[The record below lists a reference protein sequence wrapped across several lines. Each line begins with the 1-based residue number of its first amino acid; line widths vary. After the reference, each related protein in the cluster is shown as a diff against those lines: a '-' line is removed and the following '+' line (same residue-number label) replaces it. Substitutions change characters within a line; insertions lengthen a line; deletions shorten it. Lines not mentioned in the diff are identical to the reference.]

1 MDATLDAKKRDGR
14 GKNEARRLRG
24 SGRIPAV
31 VYGARKDGQ
40 APEGVP
46 VAVDPKEVLR
56 ILHSESGANT
66 LINLKLDGSGES
78 RVMVR
83 DYQLDPVTHQL
94 LHADFYQLAMDKA
107 IIVSVPIVIKGE
119 PAGVKQQGGLLDF
132 VTREIQVQC
141 LPTDIPEHI
150 DIDVSELML
159 HQSVR
164 VKDLATDPKWKA
176 ITDGET
182 MLVHVVVPKAEEA
195 AATATAEAEGVAAPV
210 AAAGTTAEPE
220 VIKKGKTEKEEEPAK
235 K

>member
-14 GKNEARRLRG
+14 GKNEARRLRV

-31 VYGARKDGQ
+31 VYGARKEGQ
-40 APEGVP
+40 APNGVP

-66 LINLKLDGSGES
+66 LINLKLEGGES

-107 IIVSVPIVIKGE
+107 ITVSVPIVVKGE
-119 PAGVKQQGGLLDF
+119 PVGVKQQGGLLDF

-150 DIDVSELML
+150 DVDVTELAL

-164 VKDLATDPKWKA
+164 VKDLATSPKWKTV
-176 ITDGET
+176 TDGET
-182 MLVHVVVPKAEEA
+182 MLVHVVMPKAEEA
-195 AATATAEAEGVAAPV
+195 AATATVAEGAAAP
-210 AAAGTTAEPE
+210 AAAGAAAASAEPE
-220 VIKKGKTEKEEEPAK
+220 VIKKGKTEEEEEK

>member
-94 LHADFYQLAMDKA
+94 LHADFYQLAMDRA

-210 AAAGTTAEPE
+210 APAGTTAEPE
-220 VIKKGKTEKEEEPAK
+220 VIKKGKTEKEEEAPK

>member
-1 MDATLDAKKRDGR
+1 MD
-14 GKNEARRLRG
+14 
-24 SGRIPAV
+24 
-31 VYGARKDGQ
+31 
-40 APEGVP
+40 
-46 VAVDPKEVLR
+46 
-56 ILHSESGANT
+56 T

-195 AATATAEAEGVAAPV
+195 AATATTEAEGVAAPV

-220 VIKKGKTEKEEEPAK
+220 VIKKGKTEKEEEAPK

>member
-220 VIKKGKTEKEEEPAK
+220 VIKKGKTEKEEEAPK